1 MRIRKAARV
10 LITDP
15 DGHVLLFRFAIS
27 SGPNAG
33 IVYWSLPG
41 GAVEEG
47 ESFAEAARRELFEET
62 GIAVADLNDEI
73 ASPRYTLPLTNG
85 ENVDSDERLFLLRL
99 PVRPE
104 LSPAGLT
111 ASEIKTITETRWWKP
126 DALRRCAETVY
137 PPGLSGICDLNG
149 IQKEK

>member
-10 LITDP
+10 LVTDP
-15 DGHVLLFRFAIS
+15 DGCILLFRFAITD
-27 SGPNAG
+27 GPNAG
-33 IVYWSLPG
+33 TVYWSLPG
-41 GAVEEG
+41 GAVEKG
-47 ESFAEAARRELFEET
+47 ESFCEAAQRELFEET
-62 GIAVADLNDEI
+62 GIEIAGLNAEI
-73 ASPRYTLPLTNG
+73 ASPRYTLPLTSG

-99 PVRPE
+99 PARPE

-111 ASEIKTITETRWWKP
+111 ASEIKTIAETRWWKP